1 MKALTFSL
9 LAEPEERLDLSGLT
23 PASLAGLTGLQI
35 AKLRVG
41 TSRTPALVGDAFK
54 VTGKDA
60 SSIVLDGSS
69 SRFEKVG
76 AGLNGGAIRVTGNV
90 GSQAGRKMSGGSL
103 LVEGNSGDHAGSG
116 MASGRFE
123 IRGNTGHYAG
133 GPLAGELTGME
144 GGVLIVRGKAGHYAG
159 NRLRRGIIAILKG
172 CGDYAGYRMIA
183 GTIVVTGRVGAM
195 PGYLMKRGSL
205 LFDRRPEQLSPTF
218 VDCGE
223 TDIAF
228 SALFDRFLINEK
240 ILDKPL
246 LGQKPGKYGGDNAVS
261 GKGEIL
267 FRRGRHPGNRTGS
280 I

>member
-23 PASLAGLTGLQI
+23 PALLARLTEAQI

-41 TSRTPALVGDAFK
+41 TSRNPALVGDVFK
-54 VTGKDA
+54 LTGKNTE
-60 SSIVLDGSS
+60 SLVFDGSS
-69 SRFEKVG
+69 SRLDSIG

-103 LVEGNSGDHAGSG
+103 LIEGNVGHHAGSG
-116 MASGRFE
+116 MAGGRLEIKGNSGD
-123 IRGNTGHYAG
+123 NLG
-133 GPLAGELTGME
+133 GPLSGEITGME
-144 GGVLIVRGKAGHYAG
+144 GGILIVRGKAGDYAG
-159 NRLRRGIIAILKG
+159 DRLRRGTVAILKG
-172 CGDYAGYRMIA
+172 CGDYAGHRMIA

-205 LFDRRPEQLSPTF
+205 LFDRPPEQLSPTF
-218 VDCGE
+218 VACGE
-223 TDIAF
+223 PDIAF
-228 SALFDRFLINEK
+228 SGLFDRFLINEK

-246 LGQKPGKYGGDNAVS
+246 LGQKPGRYGGDNAVS

-267 FRRGRHPGNRTGS
+267 FRRGRQMS
-280 I
+280 

>member
-9 LAEPEERLDLSGLT
+9 LADPEARLDLSVLT
-23 PASLAGLTGLQI
+23 PVSLTGLTALEI

-41 TSRTPALVGDAFK
+41 TGRDPALVGDVFK

-60 SSIVLDGSS
+60 NNLVLDGSS
-69 SRFEKVG
+69 SRFDKVG
-76 AGLNGGAIRVTGNV
+76 SGLTGGSIRVTGNV

-103 LVEGNSGDHAGSG
+103 LVEGNAGDHAGSG
-116 MASGRFE
+116 MAGGRIE
-123 IRGNTGHYAG
+123 IQGNCGDNLG
-133 GPLAGELTGME
+133 GPLAGEVTGME
-144 GGVLIVRGKAGHYAG
+144 GGVLIVRGRAGHYAG
-159 NRLRRGIIAILKG
+159 DRLRRGMIAILKG
-172 CGDYAGYRMIA
+172 CGDHAGYRMIA

-218 VDCGE
+218 VACGE
-223 TDIAF
+223 SDIAF
-228 SALFDRFLINEK
+228 SSLFDQFLISEK

-267 FRRGRHPGNRTGS
+267 FRRGR
-280 I
+280 